1 MKATLEPCMDVFTPY
16 VSQCT
21 CVRVHQCVCLPT
33 FDKEASGEGE
43 MEGKVVI
50 Y

>member
-1 MKATLEPCMDVFTPY
+1 MHGWLHSVCVAVSVCM
-16 VSQCT
+16 
-21 CVRVHQCVCLPT
+21 RVHQCVCLPT